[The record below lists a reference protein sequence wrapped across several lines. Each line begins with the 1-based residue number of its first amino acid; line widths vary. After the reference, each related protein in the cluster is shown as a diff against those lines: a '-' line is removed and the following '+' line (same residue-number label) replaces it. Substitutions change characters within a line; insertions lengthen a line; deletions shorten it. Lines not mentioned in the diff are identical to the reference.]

1 MALFINNLDEF
12 EKTVQK
18 ENSVLAIF
26 YSKTCA
32 QCKAMA
38 PMLDQLIQQTPH
50 ITFIKVDVE
59 EAVDICTKYNVK
71 SVGTFIKFK
80 NGELVK
86 QLAGAG
92 KDGLMQLIQE

>member
-1 MALFINNLDEF
+1 MALFINGLEEF
-12 EKTVQK
+12 EQTVAK
-18 ENSVLAIF
+18 ENVVLAIF

-38 PMLDQLIQQTPH
+38 PMLDQLIQQTPG

-59 EAVDICTKYNVK
+59 EAIDICTKYNVK

-80 NGELVK
+80 NGQLVT
-86 QLAGAG
+86 QMCGAG
-92 KDGLMQLIQE
+92 KEGLMKLIQE